1 MIQFREVADR
11 YNLEKILKSSRTGS
25 LFRATDSASGEAV
38 AVKLLPL
45 GAAPEAEVA
54 ELQRAFEILE
64 ANPHPSLPVCR
75 DFGVSSDG
83 SAFLV
88 MEFLEGRSFEAVI
101 GNPPKRILQ
110 LLEKVAEG
118 LELLERKGLAHRNLS
133 PDNLYLVPPDRGSV
147 KILGWGTA
155 IVRRPAAAGNDP
167 QTARFRAPEDLAA
180 PAGVPGAK
188 TDAYSFVKVA
198 CRVLG
203 IPISREDSPEPQV
216 DIPFALGFELDQVDA
231 LRMAFQAALH
241 RDPAER
247 PSLTRLR
254 TVIRRSLSLPDA
266 DVAKPT
272 PAAPKGPVK
281 VPAIPVP
288 VPVPAPAPAPA
299 LRETVLPALGAP
311 AAEAAGDETGG
322 ELLST
327 IEDDFLNEP
336 AEAPEPAPAAAASPP
351 VAAAGPVRVP
361 SYRPPTPTAAAPVP
375 KSRLRGLLRPLPL
388 ALAAGALLL
397 LLGGGFWWWLH
408 RAAPEVPAETFTAPL
423 KPIPPPPP
431 PAETRLA
438 EAREHLAAGNDFAAF
453 AALRS
458 LSGADQAR
466 LAASCE
472 EIRFLEE
479 ALALSLRENLGREL
493 AAVFAAGDGEALR
506 HAVAAAE
513 ELAGG
518 KVSPET
524 AAQLEKARQVGA
536 LYREAEAA
544 ALAREPLQVLAR
556 FGAMA
561 ALVPGLRD
569 GSGLR
574 DKAADAV
581 EAEADELAREARY
594 DEVMAKMEPVV
605 RTWPD
610 REGLTEKMAGYRSL
624 QQSERTVSALLNEA
638 ANLER
643 RRKPEQ
649 GLALLEKAEPTPHL
663 APRYQEVR
671 QRLQAQ
677 LARIDGRPPTV
688 QLRDGFLLEYDRGT
702 VVSLSFRIRDD
713 YQVKSVKIY
722 ARAGSGGK
730 MVSLPYQK
738 SNFGYSV
745 EIAPGFHR
753 NETVQLYVVAT
764 DVSGHEGSLGSAAQ
778 PLQIKRRKGFREG

>member
-11 YNLEKILKSSRTGS
+11 YNLERILKSSRTGS

-54 ELQRAFEILE
+54 ELQRAFEILA
-64 ANPHPSLPVCR
+64 ANPHPSLPGCR

-88 MEFLEGRSFEAVI
+88 MELLEGRSFEAVI

-110 LLEKVAEG
+110 LLEKVIEG

-147 KILGWGTA
+147 KILGWGTG
-155 IVRRPAAAGNDP
+155 IVRRASAAGSDP

-266 DVAKPT
+266 DVARPT
-272 PAAPKGPVK
+272 PASAPKGPLK
-281 VPAIPVP
+281 VPPIPEPAAAP
-288 VPVPAPAPAPA
+288 V
-299 LRETVLPALGAP
+299 LRETVLPALGVPP

-336 AEAPEPAPAAAASPP
+336 EPAAPPAAPAAPAAAAPL
-351 VAAAGPVRVP
+351 AAPAGPVRVP
-361 SYRPPTPTAAAPVP
+361 SYRPPAPAAAAPVP
-375 KSRLRGLLRPLPL
+375 RKGLRPLLRPLPL

-408 RAAPEVPAETFTAPL
+408 RAAPDVPAETFTAPL
-423 KPIPPPPP
+423 KPVPPPPP
-431 PAETRLA
+431 PAEARLA
-438 EAREHLAAGNDFAAF
+438 EAREQLAAGNDFAAF

-458 LSGADQAR
+458 LTGADQAR

-479 ALALSLRENLGREL
+479 ALALSLRENLGQEL
-493 AAVFAAGDGEALR
+493 AAVFAAGDGEAIR

-518 KVSPET
+518 QLSPET
-524 AAQLEKARQVGA
+524 AAQLEKARQVGT

-544 ALAREPLQVLAR
+544 ALAREPLQVLAH

-569 GSGLR
+569 SSGLR
-574 DKAADAV
+574 AKAADAV

-594 DEVMAKMEPVV
+594 DEVVAKMEPVV

-610 REGLTEKMAGYRSL
+610 REGLTAKMAGFRSL
-624 QQSERTVSALLNEA
+624 QQAERTVSALLNEA

-649 GLALLEKAEPTPHL
+649 GLALLEKVEPTPHL
-663 APRYQEVR
+663 APRFQEVR

-677 LARIDGRPPTV
+677 LARIDGRPPSV

-702 VVSLSFRIRDD
+702 VVSLSFRVRDD

-738 SNFGYSV
+738 TSLAYSV
-745 EIAPGFHR
+745 EIPPSFHR
-753 NETVQLYVVAT
+753 NETIQLYVVAT
-764 DVSGHEGSLGSAAQ
+764 DVSGHEGGLGSAAQ
-778 PLQIKRRKGFREG
+778 PLQIQRRKGFREG